1 MLFNQQ
7 GLAWNNEVGEHKR
20 LVRII
25 SAVVPA
31 FLLMVIYIT
40 WIELPEQAREEREAL
55 PPQLAKVILKKK
67 EKLKPI
73 VKKIEKKIEEKKIEP
88 EKKIAEKPKP
98 KKKPVPQIAKKPKV
112 KIKAKPKDIQLA
124 RKKAKSSGLLAMS
137 NQLSA
142 LSSMAK
148 SVKLDAPKTITA
160 KPIARKMNDKL
171 ASKVSTNRSVGV
183 VASNLNQETQTMS
196 LAAREVT
203 EVEQAEEIAT
213 DIQIAALEARK
224 VAVQRSREELR
235 RTMDANKSAIDSIYR
250 RALRKK
256 PSLQGIFTA
265 QLVIET
271 SGQVSSCESAE
282 STLNEPTL
290 ESKICKRLRLVNF
303 GQKTGIEPVT
313 FNYPIE
319 FIPS

>member
-1 MLFNQQ
+1 MSFNQQ
-7 GLAWNNEVGEHKR
+7 GLAWNDEAGEQKR
-20 LVRII
+20 LVRIVAGVI
-25 SAVVPA
+25 PA
-31 FLLMVIYIT
+31 FLVMVIYIT
-40 WIELPEQAREEREAL
+40 WIELPEQAREDREAL

-67 EKLKPI
+67 EKPI

-112 KIKAKPKDIQLA
+112 KAKPKAIQLA

-148 SVKLDAPKTITA
+148 AVKLDTPKTITA
-160 KPIARKMNDKL
+160 KPIARKTRDTL
-171 ASKVSTNRSVGV
+171 ASKVSTSRSVGV
-183 VASNLNQETQTMS
+183 VASDLNQETQTMS

-203 EVEQAEEIAT
+203 EVEQTEEIAG

-224 VAVQRSREELR
+224 VALQRSREELR

-256 PSLQGIFTA
+256 PSLQGVFTA

-282 STLNEPTL
+282 STLNAPKL
-290 ESKICKRLRLVNF
+290 ESKICKRLRLVDF
-303 GQKTGIEPVT
+303 GQKAGVEPVT